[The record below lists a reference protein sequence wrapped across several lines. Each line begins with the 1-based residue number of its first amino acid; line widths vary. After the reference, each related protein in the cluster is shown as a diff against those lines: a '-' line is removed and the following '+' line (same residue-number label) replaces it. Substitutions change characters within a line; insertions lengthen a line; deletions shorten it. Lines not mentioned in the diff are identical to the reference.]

1 MLNILSTQ
9 THTTEAGLTMTSRE
23 IAELTGKEHRN
34 VMRDIRAMLV
44 ELHGE
49 KDVLKFEH
57 ISLDAYGREQ
67 PCFRLPK
74 RETLILVSGYSTELR
89 ARIIDRW
96 QELEGQV
103 AQPAPLA
110 IPSANATEALAVA
123 EMMSRYLNIQGPS
136 RLALFEKAL
145 SIKAP
150 EYLPMLPAYGV
161 NAPRTSD
168 GKLLSAEANS
178 KPAYAATALLRKSG
192 SSLSI
197 RQFNKLVEAHGFLEV
212 RERPSTTH
220 SGVMRTYKAVSEAGL
235 RYGYNLSPKDRP
247 QNIQPIWFEETFSEL
262 LGVIS

>member
-9 THTTEAGLTMTSRE
+9 TNATEAGLTMTSRE
-23 IAELTGKEHRN
+23 IAELTGKQH
-34 VMRDIRAMLV
+34 
-44 ELHGE
+44 
-49 KDVLKFEH
+49 KDVLYDIRKM
-57 ISLDAYGREQ
+57 LDDLGKTSADFSADLPDTYGRLQ

-96 QELEGQV
+96 QELEATV

-110 IPSANATEALAVA
+110 IPSASATEALAVA

-168 GKLLSAEANS
+168 GKLLGAEVNS
-178 KPAYAATALLRKSG
+178 KAAYAATALLRKFG

-197 RQFNKLVEAHGFLEV
+197 HQFNRLVEVHGFLEV
-212 RERPSTTH
+212 RERPSTAH
-220 SGVMRTYKAVSEAGL
+220 AGVMRTYKAVSEAGL

-247 QNIQPIWFEETFSEL
+247 QNVQPIWFEETFSEL

>member
-9 THTTEAGLTMTSRE
+9 THTAEAGLTMTSRE
-23 IAELTGKEHRN
+23 IADLTGKRHDN
-34 VMRDIRAMLV
+34 VMADIRKVLADLG
-44 ELHGE
+44 LHAPDFSG
-49 KDVLKFEH
+49 
-57 ISLDAYGREQ
+57 AYKTERGNEYE
-67 PCFRLPK
+67 CFKLPK

-96 QELEGQV
+96 QELEDQV
-103 AQPAPLA
+103 AQPAPIA

-161 NAPRTSD
+161 NSPRTSD
-168 GKLLSAEANS
+168 GKLLSAEINS

-192 SSLSI
+192 SSMSI
-197 RQFNKLVEAHGFLEV
+197 HQFNKLVEAHGFLEV
-212 RERPSTTH
+212 RERPSTAH
-220 SGVMRTYKAVSEAGL
+220 AGVVRTYKAVSEAGL

-247 QNIQPIWFEETFSEL
+247 QNVQPVWFEETFSEL
-262 LGVIS
+262 LGAIS

>member
-1 MLNILSTQ
+1 MLNILSAQ
-9 THTTEAGLTMTSRE
+9 THTTEAGITMTSRE
-23 IAELTGKEHRN
+23 IAELTGKRHDH
-34 VMRDIRAMLV
+34 VMADIRKMLNDLGQTSP
-44 ELHGE
+44 EFSGDLP
-49 KDVLKFEH
+49 
-57 ISLDAYGREQ
+57 DAYGRRQ
-67 PCFRLPK
+67 PIFNLPK

-96 QELEGQV
+96 HELEGQP

-123 EMMSRYLNIQGPS
+123 EMMSRYLNIQGPN

-168 GKLLSAEANS
+168 GRLLSAEVNS
-178 KPAYAATALLRKSG
+178 RPAYAATALLRKSG
-192 SSLSI
+192 SGLSI
-197 RQFNKLVEAHGFLEV
+197 HQFNKLVEAHGFLEV

-220 SGVMRTYKAVSEAGL
+220 AGVMRTYKAVSEAGL

>member
-1 MLNILSTQ
+1 MNTLINTS
-9 THTTEAGLTMTSRE
+9 ATMSSRE
-23 IAELTGKEHRN
+23 IAEL
-34 VMRDIRAMLV
+34 V
-44 ELHGE
+44 ESRH
-49 KDVLKFEH
+49 DSV
-57 ISLDAYGREQ
+57 
-67 PCFRLPK
+67 K
-74 RETLILVSGYSTELR
+74 RSMETLRYKCVISFTQAVETSHEGAGSRPVEVYLVNKRDSYVVVAQLCPEFT
-89 ARIIDRW
+89 ARLVDRW

-123 EMMSRYLNIQGPS
+123 EMMSRYLNIQGPN

-168 GKLLSAEANS
+168 GRLLSAEVNS
-178 KPAYAATALLRKSG
+178 RPAYAATALLRKSG
-192 SSLSI
+192 SGLSI
-197 RQFNKLVEAHGFLEV
+197 HQFNKLVEVHGFLEV

-220 SGVMRTYKAVSEAGL
+220 AGVMRTYKAVSEIGL

-247 QNIQPIWFEETFSEL
+247 QNIQPIWFEDTFREL
-262 LGVIS
+262 LGAIS

>member
-23 IAELTGKEHRN
+23 IAELTGKEVSHVN
-34 VMRDIRAMLV
+34 RDIRAMLS
-44 ELHGE
+44 ELKNDDPKMDHPRE
-49 KDVLKFEH
+49 DKDSRGYTTCFHL
-57 ISLDAYGREQ
+57 SRELTD
-67 PCFRLPK
+67 CLL
-74 RETLILVSGYSTELR
+74 TGYSAS
-89 ARIIDRW
+89 ARMRVIRRW
-96 QELEGQV
+96 HELEGQP

-123 EMMSRYLNIQGPS
+123 EMMSRYLNIRGPN

-145 SIKAP
+145 SVKAP

-168 GKLLSAEANS
+168 GRLLSAEVNS
-178 KPAYAATALLRKSG
+178 RPAYAATALLRKSG
-192 SSLSI
+192 SGLSI
-197 RQFNKLVEAHGFLEV
+197 HQFNKLVEAHGFLEV

-220 SGVMRTYKAVSEAGL
+220 AGVMRTYKAVSEAGL

>member
-1 MLNILSTQ
+1 MLNILSAQ

-23 IAELTGKEHRN
+23 IAELTGKNHAD
-34 VMRDIRAMLV
+34 VLRDIRNML
-44 ELHGE
+44 E
-49 KDVLKFEH
+49 VLKKDASIFAG
-57 ISLDAYGREQ
+57 IYKDAYGRDKA
-67 PCFRLPK
+67 CFNLPK

-168 GKLLSAEANS
+168 GRLLSAEVNS
-178 KPAYAATALLRKSG
+178 RPAYAATALLRKSG
-192 SSLSI
+192 SGLSI
-197 RQFNKLVEAHGFLEV
+197 HQFNKLVEVHGFLEV

-220 SGVMRTYKAVSEAGL
+220 AGVMRTYKAVSEIGL

-247 QNIQPIWFEETFSEL
+247 QNIQPIWFEDTFSEL
-262 LGVIS
+262 LGAIS